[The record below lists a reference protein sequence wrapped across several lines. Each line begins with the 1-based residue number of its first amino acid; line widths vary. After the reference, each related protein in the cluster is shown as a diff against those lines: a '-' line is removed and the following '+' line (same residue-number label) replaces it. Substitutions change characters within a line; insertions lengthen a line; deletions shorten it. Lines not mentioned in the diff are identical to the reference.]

1 MDSDLLIR
9 LSLTLRPLLL
19 PLVLIL
25 IHTMLLLRSALL
37 LPLLLVPG
45 TSAQRRKKPPPPLV
59 LLDKIQPQAN
69 FDPDQFSGT
78 WLLVA
83 VASKCSHLLEASH
96 RSEATR
102 IQAAVSGPAL
112 AVSTFRKL
120 DGICW
125 QIKQKYEPTE
135 LQGRYHLQGRRRR
148 SRGVEVVVGE
158 TDYRQYAIL
167 YYQRDQQF
175 SIKLY
180 ARSFPVSDDVLSKF
194 EQRVTDATLSEDF
207 IFYFPTYGFCDSS
220 HDFQILDEMKS

>member
-1 MDSDLLIR
+1 
-9 LSLTLRPLLL
+9 
-19 PLVLIL
+19 
-25 IHTMLLLRSALL
+25 MLLWRSALL

-45 TSAQRRKKPPPPLV
+45 TSAQRRKKPSPPLV

-69 FDPDQFSGT
+69 FDPHQFSGT
-78 WLLVA
+78 WFLVA
-83 VASKCSHLLEASH
+83 VSSKCSHLLESSH
-96 RSEATR
+96 RSEATW
-102 IQAAVSGPAL
+102 IQAMVSGPAL

-135 LQGRYHLQGRRRR
+135 LQGRYHLQGRRQR
-148 SRGVEVVVGE
+148 SRGVEIVVGE
-158 TDYRQYAIL
+158 TDYHQYAIL

-180 ARSFPVSDDVLSKF
+180 ARSFPVSDDVLSKY
-194 EQRVTDATLSEDF
+194 EQQVTDATLSEDF